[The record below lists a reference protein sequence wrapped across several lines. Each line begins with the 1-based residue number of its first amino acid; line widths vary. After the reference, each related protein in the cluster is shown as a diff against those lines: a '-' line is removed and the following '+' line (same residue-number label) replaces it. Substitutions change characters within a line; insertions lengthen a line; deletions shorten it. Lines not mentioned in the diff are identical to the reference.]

1 MRIANEASN
10 SKLKG
15 NDYGVLCKLDIEK
28 IYDNVNWDFLIS
40 VLDKMGF
47 GQWQIIWIKW
57 CISTT
62 RLSVLVNGTLS
73 NFLQSSKGLR

>member
-10 SKLKG
+10 SKLKS

-47 GQWQIIWIKW
+47 GQWQIIWIK
-57 CISTT
+57 
-62 RLSVLVNGTLS
+62 
-73 NFLQSSKGLR
+73 